1 MILFQIL
8 YAGPSGDLSSRK
20 ERLVN
25 STSADVVYACS
36 GGKLLPGKHISLVV
50 ALKSMTGN
58 KSVVN
63 LINRFGHC
71 ISNEKVYR
79 TDIGMES
86 SLTSNNS
93 LVPDQI
99 VQTPELYTTLAWDN
113 FDVNLEIQSGADPA
127 QYTYGIC

>member
-1 MILFQIL
+1 M
-8 YAGPSGDLSSRK
+8 
-20 ERLVN
+20 N

-36 GGKLLPGKHISLVV
+36 GGKLLPGKHISLGV

-71 ISNEKVYR
+71 IS